1 MDVRSRRSI
10 RPLPLC
16 APLSLSVLQFRN
28 VVNSIVE
35 GVAEQKLKWTNK
47 TFKKLMIEYHGNG
60 SCLKTLQMDL
70 VTRKI
75 FSMKRV
81 RVVVKALF

>member
-1 MDVRSRRSI
+1 
-10 RPLPLC
+10 
-16 APLSLSVLQFRN
+16 
-28 VVNSIVE
+28 
-35 GVAEQKLKWTNK
+35 
-47 TFKKLMIEYHGNG
+47 MIEYHGNG

-81 RVVVKALF
+81 RVVVKALFWFDRVL